1 MRSTTKLCPKI
12 SLSQGS
18 SHGLE
23 DLGEDFFDIPIE
35 ISSPVKAVPEDK
47 SPKIWKRPSKKK
59 TNELF

>member
-1 MRSTTKLCPKI
+1 MKLCPENVLLNK
-12 SLSQGS
+12 GN
-18 SHGLE
+18 HTLE
-23 DLGEDFFDIPIE
+23 DFGEDFFDIPIE